1 MEKEKANQEINLLQ
15 VLKAKTKDR
24 LSRVLIIFSINI
36 DEAHNL
42 NLNSVMQD

>member
-1 MEKEKANQEINLLQ
+1 MEKEANQEINLLQ

-24 LSRVLIIFSINI
+24 FSRVLIIFSTNI

-42 NLNSVMQD
+42 NLNSVLQD